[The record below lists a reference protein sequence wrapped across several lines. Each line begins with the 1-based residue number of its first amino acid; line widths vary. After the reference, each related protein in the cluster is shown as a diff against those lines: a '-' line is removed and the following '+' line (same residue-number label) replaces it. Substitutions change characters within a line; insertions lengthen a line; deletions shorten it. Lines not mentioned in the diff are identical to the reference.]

1 MQFLNKSMLESEQK
15 FEIIDLTDYVFNHQG
30 FKVTHIIFRN
40 LKNANSMIWP
50 TQTPPGNPFN
60 DY

>member
-50 TQTPPGNPFN
+50 T
-60 DY
+60 